1 MKKVAVMLLGI
12 TVFSLYSCS
21 KKEPVVE
28 FTNTTMRTW
37 FDTYCKSCHQSG
49 GSASKDWKYDAADF
63 NNTIKKY
70 IGDIKKEVADKK
82 SMPEGQTLSASELQ
96 KFVDWYNA
104 GYPVN

>member
-1 MKKVAVMLLGI
+1 MKKITLALLVVSAMGI
-12 TVFSLYSCS
+12 YSCT

-28 FTNTTMRTW
+28 FTNTTMRAW

-49 GSASKDWKYDAADF
+49 GSAAKNWKYDGSDF

-70 IGDIKKEVADKK
+70 ISDIKKEVVDKK
-82 SMPEGQTLSASELQ
+82 SMPEGQTLSTAELQ
-96 KFVDWYNA
+96 KFIDWYNA